1 VAGRI
6 SSRVEQSIRQAVVR
20 DAFASLDRVEA
31 ARRTI
36 AAALH

>member
-1 VAGRI
+1 MALVRA
-6 SSRVEQSIRQAVVR
+6 VDTDPVRQAIVR